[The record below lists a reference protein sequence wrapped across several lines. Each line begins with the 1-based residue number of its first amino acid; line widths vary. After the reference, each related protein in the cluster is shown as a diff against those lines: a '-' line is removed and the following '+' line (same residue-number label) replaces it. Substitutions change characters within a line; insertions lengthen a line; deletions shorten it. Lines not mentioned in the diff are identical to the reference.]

1 MKNLLT
7 LLFIFSLTSYSQN
20 NVQQVEVVK
29 TDTQIEEFS
38 KQIGTEE
45 FKLDFLDLLV
55 FPALSVGYE
64 KINDSS
70 TAFGTTLFI
79 NLGGEDSD
87 WNDNLAITPY
97 YRFYFLQSE
106 DYGGY
111 GVFAEVFTKFAFGDA
126 EITSVRM
133 SLAMEQFMN
142 SIISNQSKYDK
153 YLDGQATLT
162 ESEERGRILF
172 STEYNPGFPEL
183 SGADCAHCHGGSNFD
198 NNRYMNNG
206 LDADAAQDDIGREA
220 ATGDPRDRAKF
231 KVPSLRNIALT
242 SPYMHDGRFTTLEV
256 VVDHY
261 DHGIVIS
268 ETVDPALAYS
278 AQTGLQLTDQDK
290 IDLINFMKTLTDET
304 MITDERFSDPFQ

>member
-1 MKNLLT
+1 MKNLIT
-7 LLFIFSLTSYSQN
+7 LFFIISLTSYSQDKI
-20 NVQQVEVVK
+20 QQVEVVK

-38 KQIGTEE
+38 KQIGTKE

-126 EITSVRM
+126 EVYNDISNTSVDENYFDM
-133 SLAMEQFMN
+133 ALGLAV
-142 SIISNQSKYDK
+142 
-153 YLDGQATLT
+153 
-162 ESEERGRILF
+162 GRKWI
-172 STEYNPGFPEL
+172 NRKGFTFCL
-183 SGADCAHCHGGSNFD
+183 LYTS
-198 NNRYMNNG
+198 
-206 LDADAAQDDIGREA
+206 DAA
-220 ATGDPRDRAKF
+220 
-231 KVPSLRNIALT
+231 
-242 SPYMHDGRFTTLEV
+242 
-256 VVDHY
+256 
-261 DHGIVIS
+261 
-268 ETVDPALAYS
+268 
-278 AQTGLQLTDQDK
+278 
-290 IDLINFMKTLTDET
+290 DE
-304 MITDERFSDPFQ
+304 

>member
-1 MKNLLT
+1 MKNLIT
-7 LLFIFSLTSYSQN
+7 LFFIISLTSYSQDKI
-20 NVQQVEVVK
+20 QQVEVVK

-38 KQIGTEE
+38 KQIGTKE

-126 EITSVRM
+126 EVYNDISNTSVDENYFDM
-133 SLAMEQFMN
+133 ALGLAV
-142 SIISNQSKYDK
+142 
-153 YLDGQATLT
+153 
-162 ESEERGRILF
+162 GRKWI
-172 STEYNPGFPEL
+172 NRKGF
-183 SGADCAHCHGGSNFD
+183 
-198 NNRYMNNG
+198 
-206 LDADAAQDDIGREA
+206 
-220 ATGDPRDRAKF
+220 
-231 KVPSLRNIALT
+231 
-242 SPYMHDGRFTTLEV
+242 TLETLFGV
-256 VVDHY
+256 GRNLFFDEGS
-261 DHGIVIS
+261 DSGDRSAASARFNIS
-268 ETVDPALAYS
+268 I
-278 AQTGLQLTDQDK
+278 GK
-290 IDLINFMKTLTDET
+290 
-304 MITDERFSDPFQ
+304 RF

>member
-1 MKNLLT
+1 MKNLIT
-7 LLFIFSLTSYSQN
+7 LFFIISLTSYSQDKI
-20 NVQQVEVVK
+20 QQVEVVK

-38 KQIGTEE
+38 KQIGTKE

-126 EITSVRM
+126 EIYNLISSTYNKENYFDM
-133 SLAMEQFMN
+133 ALGLAV
-142 SIISNQSKYDK
+142 
-153 YLDGQATLT
+153 
-162 ESEERGRILF
+162 GRKWI
-172 STEYNPGFPEL
+172 NRKGF
-183 SGADCAHCHGGSNFD
+183 
-198 NNRYMNNG
+198 
-206 LDADAAQDDIGREA
+206 
-220 ATGDPRDRAKF
+220 
-231 KVPSLRNIALT
+231 
-242 SPYMHDGRFTTLEV
+242 TLETLLGV
-256 VVDHY
+256 GRNLFFDEES
-261 DHGIVIS
+261 DSSDRTAASARLNIS
-268 ETVDPALAYS
+268 I
-278 AQTGLQLTDQDK
+278 GK
-290 IDLINFMKTLTDET
+290 
-304 MITDERFSDPFQ
+304 RF

>member
-126 EITSVRM
+126 EVYNLTSSTYNEENYFDM
-133 SLAMEQFMN
+133 ALGLAVGRKWINRKGF
-142 SIISNQSKYDK
+142 
-153 YLDGQATLT
+153 TLET
-162 ESEERGRILF
+162 LF
-172 STEYNPGFPEL
+172 G
-183 SGADCAHCHGGSNFD
+183 
-198 NNRYMNNG
+198 
-206 LDADAAQDDIGREA
+206 IGRNLFFDEESDSGDRSA
-220 ATGDPRDRAKF
+220 ASAR
-231 KVPSLRNIALT
+231 LNI
-242 SPYMHDGRFTTLEV
+242 SIGKRF
-256 VVDHY
+256 
-261 DHGIVIS
+261 
-268 ETVDPALAYS
+268 
-278 AQTGLQLTDQDK
+278 
-290 IDLINFMKTLTDET
+290 
-304 MITDERFSDPFQ
+304 

>member
-1 MKNLLT
+1 MKNLIT
-7 LLFIFSLTSYSQN
+7 LFFIISLTSYSQDKI
-20 NVQQVEVVK
+20 QQVEVVK

-38 KQIGTEE
+38 KQIGTKE

-126 EITSVRM
+126 EIYNLTSSTYNKENYFDM
-133 SLAMEQFMN
+133 ALGLAVGRKWINRKGF
-142 SIISNQSKYDK
+142 
-153 YLDGQATLT
+153 TLET
-162 ESEERGRILF
+162 LF
-172 STEYNPGFPEL
+172 G
-183 SGADCAHCHGGSNFD
+183 
-198 NNRYMNNG
+198 
-206 LDADAAQDDIGREA
+206 IGRNLLFDEESDSGDRSA
-220 ATGDPRDRAKF
+220 ASAR
-231 KVPSLRNIALT
+231 LNI
-242 SPYMHDGRFTTLEV
+242 SIGKRF
-256 VVDHY
+256 
-261 DHGIVIS
+261 
-268 ETVDPALAYS
+268 
-278 AQTGLQLTDQDK
+278 
-290 IDLINFMKTLTDET
+290 
-304 MITDERFSDPFQ
+304 

>member
-20 NVQQVEVVK
+20 NIQQVEVVK

-126 EITSVRM
+126 EV
-133 SLAMEQFMN
+133 
-142 SIISNQSKYDK
+142 
-153 YLDGQATLT
+153 
-162 ESEERGRILF
+162 
-172 STEYNPGFPEL
+172 YN
-183 SGADCAHCHGGSNFD
+183 
-198 NNRYMNNG
+198 
-206 LDADAAQDDIGREA
+206 
-220 ATGDPRDRAKF
+220 
-231 KVPSLRNIALT
+231 LT
-242 SPYMHDGRFTTLEV
+242 SSTYNEENYFDMALGLAVGRKWINRKGFTLETLFGV
-256 VVDHY
+256 GRNLFFDEES
-261 DHGIVIS
+261 DSGDRSAASARLNIS
-268 ETVDPALAYS
+268 I
-278 AQTGLQLTDQDK
+278 GK
-290 IDLINFMKTLTDET
+290 
-304 MITDERFSDPFQ
+304 RF

>member
-87 WNDNLAITPY
+87 WNDNLAITPN

-126 EITSVRM
+126 EVYNLTSSTYNEENYFDM
-133 SLAMEQFMN
+133 ALGLAVGRKWINRKGF
-142 SIISNQSKYDK
+142 
-153 YLDGQATLT
+153 TLET
-162 ESEERGRILF
+162 LF
-172 STEYNPGFPEL
+172 G
-183 SGADCAHCHGGSNFD
+183 
-198 NNRYMNNG
+198 
-206 LDADAAQDDIGREA
+206 IGRNLFFDEESDSGDRSA
-220 ATGDPRDRAKF
+220 ASAR
-231 KVPSLRNIALT
+231 LNI
-242 SPYMHDGRFTTLEV
+242 SIGKRF
-256 VVDHY
+256 
-261 DHGIVIS
+261 
-268 ETVDPALAYS
+268 
-278 AQTGLQLTDQDK
+278 
-290 IDLINFMKTLTDET
+290 
-304 MITDERFSDPFQ
+304 

>member
-1 MKNLLT
+1 MKNLIT
-7 LLFIFSLTSYSQN
+7 LFFIISLTSYSQDKI
-20 NVQQVEVVK
+20 QQVEVVK

-38 KQIGTEE
+38 KQIGTKE

-126 EITSVRM
+126 EVYNDISNTSVDENYFDM
-133 SLAMEQFMN
+133 ALGLAV
-142 SIISNQSKYDK
+142 
-153 YLDGQATLT
+153 
-162 ESEERGRILF
+162 GRKWI
-172 STEYNPGFPEL
+172 NRKGF
-183 SGADCAHCHGGSNFD
+183 
-198 NNRYMNNG
+198 
-206 LDADAAQDDIGREA
+206 
-220 ATGDPRDRAKF
+220 
-231 KVPSLRNIALT
+231 
-242 SPYMHDGRFTTLEV
+242 TLETLFGV
-256 VVDHY
+256 GRYLFFDEGS
-261 DHGIVIS
+261 DSGDRSAASARFNIS
-268 ETVDPALAYS
+268 I
-278 AQTGLQLTDQDK
+278 GK
-290 IDLINFMKTLTDET
+290 
-304 MITDERFSDPFQ
+304 RF

>member
-1 MKNLLT
+1 MKNLIT
-7 LLFIFSLTSYSQN
+7 LFFIISLTSYSQDKI
-20 NVQQVEVVK
+20 QQVEIVK

-38 KQIGTEE
+38 KQIGTKE

-126 EITSVRM
+126 DV
-133 SLAMEQFMN
+133 
-142 SIISNQSKYDK
+142 
-153 YLDGQATLT
+153 
-162 ESEERGRILF
+162 
-172 STEYNPGFPEL
+172 YN
-183 SGADCAHCHGGSNFD
+183 
-198 NNRYMNNG
+198 
-206 LDADAAQDDIGREA
+206 
-220 ATGDPRDRAKF
+220 
-231 KVPSLRNIALT
+231 LT
-242 SPYMHDGRFTTLEV
+242 SSTYNEENYFDMALGLAVGRKWINRKGFTLETLFGV
-256 VVDHY
+256 GRNLFFDEES
-261 DHGIVIS
+261 DSGDRSAASARLNIS
-268 ETVDPALAYS
+268 I
-278 AQTGLQLTDQDK
+278 GK
-290 IDLINFMKTLTDET
+290 
-304 MITDERFSDPFQ
+304 RF

>member
-1 MKNLLT
+1 MKNLIT
-7 LLFIFSLTSYSQN
+7 LFFIISLTSYSQDKI
-20 NVQQVEVVK
+20 QQVEVVK

-38 KQIGTEE
+38 KQIGTKE

-126 EITSVRM
+126 EEYNEISNTSVDENYFDM
-133 SLAMEQFMN
+133 ALGLAV
-142 SIISNQSKYDK
+142 
-153 YLDGQATLT
+153 
-162 ESEERGRILF
+162 GRKWI
-172 STEYNPGFPEL
+172 NRKGF
-183 SGADCAHCHGGSNFD
+183 
-198 NNRYMNNG
+198 
-206 LDADAAQDDIGREA
+206 
-220 ATGDPRDRAKF
+220 
-231 KVPSLRNIALT
+231 
-242 SPYMHDGRFTTLEV
+242 TLETLFGV
-256 VVDHY
+256 GRNLFFDEES
-261 DHGIVIS
+261 DSGDRSAASARFNIS
-268 ETVDPALAYS
+268 I
-278 AQTGLQLTDQDK
+278 GK
-290 IDLINFMKTLTDET
+290 
-304 MITDERFSDPFQ
+304 RF

>member
-1 MKNLLT
+1 MKNLIT
-7 LLFIFSLTSYSQN
+7 LFFIISLTSYSQDKI
-20 NVQQVEVVK
+20 QQVEVVK

-38 KQIGTEE
+38 KQIGTKE

-126 EITSVRM
+126 EVYNDISNTSVDENYFDM
-133 SLAMEQFMN
+133 ALGLAVGRKWINRKGF
-142 SIISNQSKYDK
+142 
-153 YLDGQATLT
+153 TLET
-162 ESEERGRILF
+162 LFGVGRNLFFDEESDSGDR
-172 STEYNPGFPEL
+172 
-183 SGADCAHCHGGSNFD
+183 SGASARFNIS
-198 NNRYMNNG
+198 
-206 LDADAAQDDIGREA
+206 IG
-220 ATGDPRDRAKF
+220 K
-231 KVPSLRNIALT
+231 
-242 SPYMHDGRFTTLEV
+242 RF
-256 VVDHY
+256 
-261 DHGIVIS
+261 
-268 ETVDPALAYS
+268 
-278 AQTGLQLTDQDK
+278 
-290 IDLINFMKTLTDET
+290 
-304 MITDERFSDPFQ
+304 

>member
-1 MKNLLT
+1 MKNLIT
-7 LLFIFSLTSYSQN
+7 LFFIISLTSYSQDKI
-20 NVQQVEVVK
+20 QQVEIVK

-38 KQIGTEE
+38 KQIGTKE

-126 EITSVRM
+126 EIYNLTS
-133 SLAMEQFMN
+133 
-142 SIISNQSKYDK
+142 
-153 YLDGQATLT
+153 
-162 ESEERGRILF
+162 
-172 STEYNPGFPEL
+172 STYNKE
-183 SGADCAHCHGGSNFD
+183 NYFD
-198 NNRYMNNG
+198 
-206 LDADAAQDDIGREA
+206 
-220 ATGDPRDRAKF
+220 
-231 KVPSLRNIALT
+231 IALGLAV
-242 SPYMHDGRFTTLEV
+242 GRKWINRKGFTLETLFGV
-256 VVDHY
+256 GRNLFFDEES
-261 DHGIVIS
+261 DSGDRSAASARLNIS
-268 ETVDPALAYS
+268 I
-278 AQTGLQLTDQDK
+278 GK
-290 IDLINFMKTLTDET
+290 
-304 MITDERFSDPFQ
+304 RF

>member
-1 MKNLLT
+1 MKNLIT
-7 LLFIFSLTSYSQN
+7 LFFIISLTSYSQDKI
-20 NVQQVEVVK
+20 QQVEVVK

-38 KQIGTEE
+38 KQIGTKE

-126 EITSVRM
+126 EVYN
-133 SLAMEQFMN
+133 E
-142 SIISNQSKYDK
+142 ISNTSIDENYFDMA
-153 YLDGQATLT
+153 LGLAV
-162 ESEERGRILF
+162 GRKWI
-172 STEYNPGFPEL
+172 NRKGF
-183 SGADCAHCHGGSNFD
+183 
-198 NNRYMNNG
+198 
-206 LDADAAQDDIGREA
+206 
-220 ATGDPRDRAKF
+220 
-231 KVPSLRNIALT
+231 
-242 SPYMHDGRFTTLEV
+242 TLETLFGV
-256 VVDHY
+256 GRNLFFDEES
-261 DHGIVIS
+261 DSGDRSAASARFNIS
-268 ETVDPALAYS
+268 I
-278 AQTGLQLTDQDK
+278 GK
-290 IDLINFMKTLTDET
+290 
-304 MITDERFSDPFQ
+304 RF

>member
-64 KINDSS
+64 KINNSS

-126 EITSVRM
+126 EVYNLTSSTYNEENYFDM
-133 SLAMEQFMN
+133 ALGLAVGRKWINRKGF
-142 SIISNQSKYDK
+142 
-153 YLDGQATLT
+153 TLET
-162 ESEERGRILF
+162 LF
-172 STEYNPGFPEL
+172 G
-183 SGADCAHCHGGSNFD
+183 
-198 NNRYMNNG
+198 
-206 LDADAAQDDIGREA
+206 IGRNLFFDEESDSGDRSA
-220 ATGDPRDRAKF
+220 ASAR
-231 KVPSLRNIALT
+231 LNI
-242 SPYMHDGRFTTLEV
+242 SIGKRF
-256 VVDHY
+256 
-261 DHGIVIS
+261 
-268 ETVDPALAYS
+268 
-278 AQTGLQLTDQDK
+278 
-290 IDLINFMKTLTDET
+290 
-304 MITDERFSDPFQ
+304 